1 MGVISMLS
9 GCFGRPSSKVSAED
23 VPEAPK
29 SPRDFSEFSA
39 ENRVPPRSSIH
50 DSRLAEE
57 KKRNCPLHRAL
68 MDAVA
73 NPERYRRSPGATPR
87 VNAVCNTPSLVRTN
101 SWYQEREWAR
111 QARVRDDFAF
121 IDEQRAIAARAQN
134 NLVVSGQTF
143 ITHYIVPPTPLV
155 PF

>member
-9 GCFGRPSSKVSAED
+9 GCFGRPSSKVPTKD
-23 VPEAPK
+23 VPGALK
-29 SPRDFSEFSA
+29 SPRDFSGLSA
-39 ENRVPPRSSIH
+39 ENRAPPRSFIR
-50 DSRLAEE
+50 DSKLAEE
-57 KKRNCPLHRAL
+57 RRNCPIYRAL

-73 NPERYRRSPGATPR
+73 NPERYRRSPSAATR
-87 VNAVCNTPSLVRTN
+87 VNAVCNTPSVVRSN
-101 SWYQEREWAR
+101 SWYQERERAQ
-111 QARVRDDFAF
+111 QAKVREDFAF